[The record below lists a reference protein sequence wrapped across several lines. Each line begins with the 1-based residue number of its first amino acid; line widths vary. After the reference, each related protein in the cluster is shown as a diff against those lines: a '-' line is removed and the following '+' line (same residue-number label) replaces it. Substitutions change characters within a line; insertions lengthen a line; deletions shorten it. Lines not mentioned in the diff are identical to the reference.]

1 MERFYTTNENC
12 FRADGNAFA
21 LGATTSPY
29 TLYARVTNDSCEKCA
44 SDWKNAGGGI
54 PDGWKAVSDE
64 IPSGTQH
71 YFYDNVRGTVY
82 HLAGLAA
89 DEKVELIR

>member
-1 MERFYTTNENC
+1 MEPINATSKNC
-12 FRADGNAFA
+12 FRVDGDSFA
-21 LGATTSPY
+21 LGPAQNPY
-29 TLYARVTNDSCEKCA
+29 TIYNKVTHQSCEECA
-44 SDWKNAGGGI
+44 HEWDEAAGEI
-54 PDGWKAVSDE
+54 PAGWKAVSDE